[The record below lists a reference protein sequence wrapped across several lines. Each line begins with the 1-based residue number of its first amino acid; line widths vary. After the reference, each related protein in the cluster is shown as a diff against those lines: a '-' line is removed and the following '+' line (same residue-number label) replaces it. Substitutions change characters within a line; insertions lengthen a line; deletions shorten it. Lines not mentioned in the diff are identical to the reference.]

1 MISLLRQ
8 LSRGTVRLHACRVI
22 AMRYVC
28 CPVAT
33 GAVLRDLGKEQ
44 SAEKSARAEHSCMP
58 RSLWIEKSW
67 FAHGVYCVA
76 GKASLLEQ
84 LTRRL
89 KHDEPKTSWFEVP
102 LPNGELVTLQSMP
115 FEDEY

>member
-1 MISLLRQ
+1 MPCGDQFMISLLRQ
-8 LSRGTVRLHACRVI
+8 LSRGTVRLHACSVI
-22 AMRYVC
+22 AVRYVR

-33 GAVLRDLGKEQ
+33 GAVLRDMVKEQ
-44 SAEKSARAEHSCMP
+44 SAGKSASAEHSC
-58 RSLWIEKSW
+58 
-67 FAHGVYCVA
+67 
-76 GKASLLEQ
+76 KASLLEQ